1 MQDDERARAG
11 AVLGRIGLD
20 LRCVQDERLWRE
32 VGELL
37 LRGFDEERPREER
50 VVRMVRDHP
59 DRDPMRRIGAGERVD
74 DVDHRLLEVRHE
86 LLAQPVEA
94 LLGNGLL
101 RAGLADDELVLGRTA
116 RVATRVDD
124 ERTSLREHGLV
135 PRERVRVEHRRRRIQ
150 VHPPAGPDSVLRKVH
165 VAGKLGGGHRGRILV
180 PVSGGPAVPADPP
193 LTDGVVTLRP
203 WTADDVDV
211 LVECLNEPEI
221 ARWIDQIPQPYT
233 EADARAFLA
242 GGSDAFARFAVT
254 DANAGTVLG
263 GVGVHRVD
271 APGIARSALF
281 QRSKADM
288 TSARFPSPPRS
299 MLGC

>member
-1 MQDDERARAG
+1 M
-11 AVLGRIGLD
+11 
-20 LRCVQDERLWRE
+20 
-32 VGELL
+32 
-37 LRGFDEERPREER
+37 
-50 VVRMVRDHP
+50 
-59 DRDPMRRIGAGERVD
+59 
-74 DVDHRLLEVRHE
+74 
-86 LLAQPVEA
+86 
-94 LLGNGLL
+94 
-101 RAGLADDELVLGRTA
+101 
-116 RVATRVDD
+116 
-124 ERTSLREHGLV
+124 
-135 PRERVRVEHRRRRIQ
+135 
-150 VHPPAGPDSVLRKVH
+150 LRKVH

-271 APGIARSALF
+271 APGVAEIGYWARAEARGRGLTSRAAALAARWAIGAQGVERVQLRAEVRNAASRRVAEKAGFRLEGILRSADWSPRQ
-281 QRSKADM
+281 QRRYDWAMYSLLPEDL
-288 TSARFPSPPRS
+288 T
-299 MLGC
+299 